1 MLMLQVRSVFS
12 QVIIAMA
19 HHQYLAHEGGNM
31 LIEFIVR
38 QCGINTAITPKV
50 ICLFVCL
57 FVCPILIL
65 NIKCGEAFIT
75 QLNLFLNHM

>member
-1 MLMLQVRSVFS
+1 MFS

-38 QCGINTAITPKV
+38 QCGINTALVPKV
-50 ICLFVCL
+50 SCLSIRLFVCL
-57 FVCPILIL
+57 SLMLKLTSILS
-65 NIKCGEAFIT
+65 KCLDFPF
-75 QLNLFLNHM
+75 QLYNKRLLIWDL